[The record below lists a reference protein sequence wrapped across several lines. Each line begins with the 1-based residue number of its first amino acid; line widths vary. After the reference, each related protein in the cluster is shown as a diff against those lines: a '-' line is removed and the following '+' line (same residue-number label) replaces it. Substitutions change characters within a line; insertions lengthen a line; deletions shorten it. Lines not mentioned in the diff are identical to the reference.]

1 MNTISQKVFGFDID
15 GVLTNDDDGDCSLWL
30 QEASNYF
37 GEPIVKRSYYIEDA
51 FNKSKGEVQEFF
63 RARVSTIFATVPVR
77 EDAAETLQGLFRRGH
92 EIHLITARDNRYRQV
107 TENWLQRH
115 EIPYHSLSMSE
126 TSEAYSKGV
135 LCQELGVHFFVDD
148 KVENAEDTSRLG
160 IYTLLFHASHN
171 LHANT
176 SVPLVKSWRDVQTHI
191 ELFLRNAQF

>member
-92 EIHLITARDNRYRQV
+92 EI
-107 TENWLQRH
+107 
-115 EIPYHSLSMSE
+115 
-126 TSEAYSKGV
+126 
-135 LCQELGVHFFVDD
+135 
-148 KVENAEDTSRLG
+148 
-160 IYTLLFHASHN
+160 
-171 LHANT
+171 
-176 SVPLVKSWRDVQTHI
+176 
-191 ELFLRNAQF
+191 